1 MRFIQETPADELVKK
16 HLDKVFKAYHS
27 QFGEVC
33 TGCPTKIAG
42 YINRLKK
49 LQKSN
54 IMEKDKREF
63 RLKEGAVIMVPG
75 TSEVYSNGNLTDE
88 VAIRFI
94 KKNPNRKQLFAKL
107 PSNVDKLLE
116 GKEEEATHVKVGD
129 RQFTVE
135 EGVSILGQIG
145 VNTSAKTIEGVQKR
159 FDGLKAGEKKKLD
172 ELFGVANTLT
182 EPGTSVNPPADNPE
196 EVEVN
201 NPEMP
206 DEEE

>member
-1 MRFIQETPADELVKK
+1 
-16 HLDKVFKAYHS
+16 
-27 QFGEVC
+27 
-33 TGCPTKIAG
+33 
-42 YINRLKK
+42 
-49 LQKSN
+49 
-54 IMEKDKREF
+54 MEKDKREF
-63 RLKEGAVIMVPG
+63 RLKEGAVLMVPG

-116 GKEEEATHVKVGD
+116 GKEKEATHVKVGD

-172 ELFGVANTLT
+172 ELFGVANTLKNEGNEGT
-182 EPGTSVNPPADNPE
+182 KEPVEPASEPGKKTEDI
-196 EVEVN
+196 EVN